1 VLSRGVWAQ
10 LLMCALAS
18 ALLAAGCGGGSSA
31 QRRSG
36 QSAVMLMATAPNS
49 LDPAVGDNPE
59 ALEADWLVYTPLLTY
74 AHVSGVLGTHV
85 IPGLAETLPGIS
97 GGGRVYS
104 LTLRPGLKYST
115 GQPVRASDFTLAVE
129 RAIKLWSGAAQV
141 TSRVTGAR
149 AFAQGR
155 AKAISGIAANDSTG
169 QITITL
175 TAPDGTFENLLALPA
190 LAPVPAGTPLTNE
203 QTPPPGLGPYT
214 FGAVD
219 PGRSFS
225 LVDNPDWAKLGVQG
239 VPAGRLDVD
248 VRVTGDA
255 AANAQ
260 SVLNGSA
267 DVFDWPDQVPAG
279 QLAEIQRTAA
289 SRYFPRAM
297 LGSELIFLNV
307 TSKPFSNQLAREA
320 VRAGLDQNTMA
331 ELDGGMLRTGCY
343 VLLPSMFGHP
353 NNACPDGN
361 KAGDGDLTA
370 ARTLVKNS
378 GMAGAR
384 VTVWSETTSPVR
396 QWMTYYTSLLN
407 QIGFDATL
415 KLVAD
420 HSYYAAI
427 GDPGA
432 GAQTGYGA
440 LYQELPNPADPY
452 GQLTGQGNE
461 ATADHN
467 WSQLNDPALNTS
479 VRALT
484 AIPASTVGAVANYW
498 RELELDVAD
507 KAYVA
512 PFGYPTFPEFVSSRI
527 DFRALVF
534 SPVAGYDLSSLRLK

>member
-1 VLSRGVWAQ
+1 MLT
-10 LLMCALAS
+10 CALAS
-18 ALLAAGCGGGSSA
+18 ALLVAGCGGSSSG
-31 QRRSG
+31 QRRAG
-36 QSAVMLMATAPNS
+36 EPPAMMLMATAPNS
-49 LDPAVGDNPE
+49 LDPAAGNNPE
-59 ALEADWLVYTPLLTY
+59 ALEVDWLVYTPLLTY
-74 AHVSGVLGTHV
+74 AHVTGVIGTHV

-97 GGGRVYS
+97 GGGRIYS
-104 LTLRPGLKYST
+104 LTLRPGLKYSS
-115 GQPVRASDFTLAVE
+115 GQPVRATDFTLAVE
-129 RAIKLWSGAAQV
+129 RAIKLWSGAAQI
-141 TSRVTGAR
+141 TSRVAGAS
-149 AFAQGR
+149 AFAHGR

-175 TAPDGTFENLLALPA
+175 TAPDGTFENLLALPS
-190 LAPVPAGTPLTNE
+190 LAPVPAGTPFTNE

-225 LVDNPDWAKLGVQG
+225 LIDNEGWAKLGVQG
-239 VPAGRLDVD
+239 VPAARLDVD

-267 DVFDWPDQVPAG
+267 DVFDWPDQIPAG
-279 QLAEIQRTAA
+279 QLAEIKGTAS

-331 ELDGGMLRTGCY
+331 KLDGGMLRTGCY

-353 NNACPDGN
+353 NSACPDGN
-361 KAGDGDLTA
+361 KAGDGDLSV
-370 ARTLVKNS
+370 ARNLVKNS
-378 GMAGAR
+378 GMAGTR
-384 VTVWSETTSPVR
+384 VTVWSQTTSPVR

-415 KLVAD
+415 KLVPD
-420 HSYYAAI
+420 HSYYATI
-427 GDPGA
+427 GDPRA

-467 WSQLNDPALNTS
+467 WSQLDDPTLKAS

-484 AIPASTVGAVANYW
+484 AIPASTIGAVADDW
-498 RELELDVAD
+498 RQLELDVAD
-507 KAYVA
+507 NAYVA

-527 DFRALVF
+527 DFRALIF